1 MIRFILAVWFIMAAM
16 MVTSP
21 SQQAMAD
28 TSAPDFMPE
37 VVSDI
42 ALHDW
47 QSENLTLTSEFITD
61 PGAKL
66 TFRSAAEHQAWQAID
81 DKRLLF
87 ESMDNVVWL
96 KSAWSTRSDGTVDM
110 KQAILEFHRLIDVID
125 MQIYENNRL
134 LMQVKRGAFL
144 RSPTGF
150 TGTNKN
156 ILRLYLK
163 PDSEYRLYARLRS
176 DSLIST
182 SMTLWEEESYRLY
195 DQKIMFLFIAY
206 AAVVLTIAFYNV
218 GAFVSTRYRVF
229 GYHALYALAILLLQV
244 SQYGYLDAYLSSD
257 VFAWRQLLTT
267 VALIAAYTAIMAFIM
282 AVVEHRDTPVF
293 YRWATSTYVVNGL
306 LLIAFPFLG
315 FETVMTLLVLNVASG
330 VVLGTVHLT
339 YLWVNGIRTKAVQL
353 TILLLLFVPSGSM
366 ALMSRLGVFSQSLM
380 SDYLTLL
387 LIVVE
392 LVIVS
397 IFLFA
402 EMRGIRNRFLQAQFS
417 DPRNHVPNILAM
429 KKQMNYLW
437 RKRKSFAL
445 TYVWFFGLER
455 MEIAKG
461 SDFVDYHIKML
472 AELTTGQLH
481 SVGLAADV
489 SARSK
494 GLFTDKESPLVFYC
508 EKNTL
513 GVLSQLLTPVQQKQ
527 LHDLLLKAVHTLKQE
542 QGYAMDLS
550 PVVASSNM
558 RFKGRT
564 VAGIDAVIENTTL
577 TLSQCIQQN
586 ESLMLYSDAV
596 GMSERKRI
604 ALMNDFEQ
612 ALVNDEFYLQWQPQI
627 DAEGQYLAGLETL
640 VRWYHPDF
648 GEVLPSQFIPLLEQ
662 DTRITQL
669 SLWVVRN
676 VFQQAPSLLEQF
688 PGIDISIN
696 LSVHDLMGNRLL
708 PELDKLLQSVDD
720 TLAQHVVFEVT
731 ESVHMEDNQTVSQA
745 VLALQA
751 RGFRVSVDDFGA
763 GYASFGYLQT
773 LTLNEI
779 KIDRRYTETCHE
791 RNSQA
796 IIQSIID
803 MAKRLGLTIVVEGIE
818 NQQQQDYF
826 TSLGVDRLQGWHL
839 SKPRRLDDV
848 LLTYASPAQQCA

>member
-1 MIRFILAVWFIMAAM
+1 MVAM
-16 MVTSP
+16 MVTLP
-21 SQQAMAD
+21 IQQVVAD
-28 TSAPDFMPE
+28 TPASETSQSSQISQVPHTPP
-37 VVSDI
+37 DI
-42 ALHDW
+42 ALQDW
-47 QSENLTLTSEFITD
+47 RSENLTLNAAFMTD
-61 PGAKL
+61 PGGQQ
-66 TFRSAAEHQAWQAID
+66 TFRSASDDQAWQAVD
-81 DKRLLF
+81 DNRLLF
-87 ESMDNVVWL
+87 ESMGNVVWL
-96 KSAWSTRSDGTVDM
+96 KTAWSTQSDDTTAM
-110 KQAILEFHRLIDVID
+110 KRAILEFHRLIDFID
-125 MQIYENNRL
+125 VQIYENDRL
-134 LMQVKRGAFL
+134 LMQVKRDAFL
-144 RSPTGF
+144 RLPAGF

-156 ILRLYLK
+156 ILRLHIK
-163 PDSEYRLYARLRS
+163 PDSEYRLYARLSS

-182 SMTLWEEESYRLY
+182 SLTLWEEEAYRLY
-195 DQKIMFLFIAY
+195 DQNIMFLFIAY

-229 GYHALYALAILLLQV
+229 GFHALYALAILLLQV

-267 VALIAAYTAIMAFIM
+267 IAVIAAYTAIMAFIM
-282 AVVEHRDTPVF
+282 AIVEHRDTPVF
-293 YRWATSTYVVNGL
+293 YVWANSTYVVNGL
-306 LLIAFPFLG
+306 LLVAFPFLG
-315 FETVMTLLVLNVASG
+315 FHTVMVLLVLNIASG
-330 VVLGTVHLT
+330 VVLGTVHLS
-339 YLWVNGIRTKAVQL
+339 YLWLKRMRTKAIQL

-366 ALMSRLGVFSQSLM
+366 AVMSRLGVFSQSLM

-429 KKQMNYLW
+429 KKQLNYLW
-437 RKRKSFAL
+437 RRRQPFAL
-445 TYVWFFGLER
+445 TYVWFLGLER

-461 SDFVDYHIKML
+461 TDFVDYHVKML
-472 AELTTGQLH
+472 AELTTGQLR
-481 SVGLAADV
+481 SLGLAADV
-489 SARSK
+489 SASSK
-494 GLFTDKESPLVFYC
+494 GLLSEKESPLVFYC

-513 GVLSQLLTPVQQKQ
+513 GVLSQPLTPITQKQ
-527 LHDLLLKAVHTLKQE
+527 LQDVLLKAVNTLKQE

-558 RFKGRT
+558 LFKGRT
-564 VAGIDAVIENTTL
+564 VLSADTVIENTTL

-586 ESLMLYSDAV
+586 EALMLYSDAV

-612 ALVNDEFYLQWQPQI
+612 ALANDEFYLQWQPQI
-627 DAEGQYLAGLETL
+627 DAQGQHLAGLETL
-640 VRWYHPDF
+640 VRWYHPGF

-669 SLWVVRN
+669 SLWVVRK
-676 VFQQAPSLLEQF
+676 VFEQAPLLLEQF
-688 PGIDISIN
+688 PDVDISIN

-708 PELDKLLQSVDD
+708 PELDKLLQSVDEH
-720 TLAQHVVFEVT
+720 LASHLVFEVT
-731 ESVHMEDNQTVSQA
+731 ESVHMEENQAVSQA

-773 LTLNEI
+773 LALDEI

-839 SKPRRLDDV
+839 SKPRRLNDV
-848 LLTYASPAQQCA
+848 LFTYASPVQQCA